1 MEVWALE
8 AYGAA
13 YTLQESLTVKS
24 DDVVGRVKTYE
35 AIIKGENIPEAGV
48 PESFKVLLKELQA
61 LGLDVSVLDEEGKEV
76 EIAEELDYGESSIY
90 RFEMSNNFKD
100 YNGADDQSLAR
111 GGFTKQEFSASGE
124 LEAVEPDDDAEEGP
138 SDEELMEE
146 EASDFDDSFDDSS
159 DYDQ

>member
-1 MEVWALE
+1 
-8 AYGAA
+8 
-13 YTLQESLTVKS
+13 
-24 DDVVGRVKTYE
+24 
-35 AIIKGENIPEAGV
+35 
-48 PESFKVLLKELQA
+48 
-61 LGLDVSVLDEEGKEV
+61 
-76 EIAEELDYGESSIY
+76 
-90 RFEMSNNFKD
+90 MSNNFKD